1 MLPAVFILTFLV
13 AIPNAFA
20 GRTLFKVIAALTA
33 RRTQLGW
40 GFLILLSVLIPLG
53 FAVLGLAPIFRGG
66 FRTKSILAH
75 PIDALLASS
84 LGWSLF
90 ELGLG
95 KVPAAQIISSAIAAR
110 RHRWELSSKEQDTTG
125 DVL

>member
-1 MLPAVFILTFLV
+1 MLLPVFVLTILV
-13 AIPNAFA
+13 AIPNALA
-20 GRTLFKVIAALTA
+20 GRALFEGIAAFTA
-33 RRTQLGW
+33 RRTHLG
-40 GFLILLSVLIPLG
+40 V
-53 FAVLGLAPIFRGG
+53 APISRNRFWNLN
-66 FRTKSILAH
+66 ILAH
-75 PIDALLASS
+75 PFDALFASS
-84 LGWSLF
+84 LSWSLF